1 VTDNQEKHGG
11 GRGLVKRVVPG
22 LDMLARYDIASLRHD
37 VPAGLSVAAVALPV
51 GIAYTQLMGVPAV
64 IGIYAAIF
72 PLIAYALFGSSR
84 QLMTGPDAATCI
96 LAAAVLTPI
105 AGGDQSKYLV
115 LMVVLT
121 LLSGVLYIIG
131 GFLRLGFI
139 ANFLSHPIL
148 VGFLNGISLLILA
161 GQLPKLFGISVD
173 AGEFFPKIA
182 ELLQKLGETHLPT
195 LILGLA
201 MLVLLV
207 LIRKFMRRLPSA
219 LIVVIIGILAVWAI
233 GLDEAGVAIL
243 GEVPAGLPDFQVPV
257 VSLSDM
263 DDLLAGALGLVLV
276 SFTSGVL
283 TSKSFARRNRE
294 NVDANR
300 ELFAFGACNLASGLM
315 QGFPVTGADSRTAVN
330 YAMGGKTQL
339 AGLVA
344 AGTMLLILF
353 FLTVPLGLTPTAAL
367 AAVIIV
373 SAVGLFDFGSLKDLY
388 AASYRELILCV
399 GTTIGVLIV
408 GVLPGVLLAVVL
420 SILWLIVVG
429 SRPKDAVLGRV
440 EGMRGFHDVAAEPD
454 ARTIPGLLFY
464 RFESDLIFFNA
475 DFFKDRVR
483 KAVSEAKDP
492 VEWIVMDVSPI
503 NVVDFTA
510 IQALDELREELA
522 AQGITLCVARPKGQ
536 LERFFRPDWAS
547 ERMDAASANIHPTL
561 RSAMQA
567 FEKRDKKAE
576 AIQEGE

>member
-1 VTDNQEKHGG
+1 M
-11 GRGLVKRVVPG
+11 KRVVPG